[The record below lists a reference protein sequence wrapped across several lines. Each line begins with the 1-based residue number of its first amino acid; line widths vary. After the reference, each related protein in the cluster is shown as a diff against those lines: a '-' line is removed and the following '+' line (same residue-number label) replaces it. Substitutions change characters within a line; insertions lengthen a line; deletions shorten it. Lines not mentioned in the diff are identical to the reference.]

1 MSGRAYLSIGDVL
14 SLLREEFPD
23 VTISK
28 IRFLE
33 SQGLV
38 DPERS
43 PSGYRKF
50 YDQDVA
56 RLRWVLRKQRDQ
68 FLPLRVIRDRLA
80 AAGNGVPPDDDPAD
94 AEWPSATGVVPVG
107 AHPAAHAADAGA
119 GAGADADAVAGAD
132 ADAVAGAGA
141 DAVAG
146 ADAHGSRSGAV
157 TDSQASRA
165 QDGGDEPTSAATN
178 GSDRLQRAGAA
189 AGSRPEPRPEPRP
202 AASAGV
208 HLEGHEGHEAQ
219 ERQSAQSR
227 EDSATHARPTAR
239 PADRGD
245 DKTMATAPNLPGAPS
260 PHQPGA
266 SALHASVSG
275 VSLTL
280 AELCAASGLTPQ
292 AVAALEACGLL
303 APMSIAGGQFYDEE
317 ALTVAK
323 LVVAFE
329 RFGIEPRHLR
339 LFRNAADREV
349 GLIEQVV
356 APLLRQRNPEARQR
370 AIASATELAG
380 LGQSLRAAL
389 VRSELHRQLGT

>member
-1 MSGRAYLSIGDVL
+1 MSGRSYLSIGDVL

-80 AAGNGVPPDDDPAD
+80 AAGNGVPSDDDDDPAGVE
-94 AEWPSATGVVPVG
+94 ANGQGTEWHSATGSVPVG
-107 AHPAAHAADAGA
+107 AHVAAHAAPAAREASPSHDPLTTGTATTVGSLADDAGGDDETPRPATNGAAGMAADRMERVDAPGEAQPTADPLLPARRRSEQVGDTAVAAPPETPRPPERSPLQSPGA
-119 GAGADADAVAGAD
+119 GA
-132 ADAVAGAGA
+132 
-141 DAVAG
+141 
-146 ADAHGSRSGAV
+146 H
-157 TDSQASRA
+157 
-165 QDGGDEPTSAATN
+165 
-178 GSDRLQRAGAA
+178 
-189 AGSRPEPRPEPRP
+189 
-202 AASAGV
+202 
-208 HLEGHEGHEAQ
+208 
-219 ERQSAQSR
+219 
-227 EDSATHARPTAR
+227 HAW
-239 PADRGD
+239 
-245 DKTMATAPNLPGAPS
+245 
-260 PHQPGA
+260 
-266 SALHASVSG
+266 VSG
-275 VSLTL
+275 VSLTA

-292 AVAALEACGLL
+292 VVASLEACGLL

-317 ALTVAK
+317 ALMVAK
-323 LVVAFE
+323 LAEAFE

-370 AIASATELAG
+370 AIEAAAELAG

-389 VRSELHRQLGT
+389 VRSELHRQFGT